1 MEQQQQTESDIDR
14 RIRDMVEADMR
25 RAVAIMLVMNQAFDI
40 INRIP
45 GPERGKPTV
54 RTSER

>member
-1 MEQQQQTESDIDR
+1 MEQQQQTESDMDR

-45 GPERGKPTV
+45 GTEKDKSTV

>member
-1 MEQQQQTESDIDR
+1 
-14 RIRDMVEADMR
+14 MVEADMR

-45 GPERGKPTV
+45 GTEKDKSTV